1 MSKAVVV
8 VVVANIFPK
17 AEFRD
22 EVIAALNKT
31 QEQVHANEEGCELYA
46 LHGNDEHLVM
56 IEKWASRADLEA
68 HFHAPPFGALGG
80 LLEGKL
86 ARDIDIQRFQPYPAG
101 TTKQGAL

>member
-1 MSKAVVV
+1 MSEAVVV
-8 VVVANIFPK
+8 IASIFPK

-31 QEQVHANEEGCELYA
+31 QEQVHATEQGCELYA
-46 LHGNDEHLVM
+46 LHGIDEQLVM
-56 IEKWASRADLEA
+56 IERWTSQADLEA

-86 ARDIDIQRFQPYPAG
+86 DRDIDIMRFQPYPAG
-101 TTKQGAL
+101 TTKQGSI